1 MMDFKRDFVSLFPAL
16 LNVLQSNETKE
27 WIIKGFI
34 DTYRKIYPMNDT
46 KVISKLIEIILLPY
60 LDKFAKINIG
70 LCYRIVKIITP
81 T

>member
-34 DTYRKIYPMNDT
+34 DTYRKIYPMNER
-46 KVISKLIEIILLPY
+46 LFLNL
-60 LDKFAKINIG
+60 
-70 LCYRIVKIITP
+70 
-81 T
+81 